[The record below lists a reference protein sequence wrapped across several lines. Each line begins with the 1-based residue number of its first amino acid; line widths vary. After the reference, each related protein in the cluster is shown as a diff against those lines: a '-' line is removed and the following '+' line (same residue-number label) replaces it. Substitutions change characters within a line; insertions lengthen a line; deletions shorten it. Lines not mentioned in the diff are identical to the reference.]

1 MWSGLRMQTMRSSG
15 VTKCVCVGGCPPRGA
30 PGSLGPGGRC
40 INPGSTLLLT
50 LEVRKPEGG
59 GHSDV
64 GPRGQPRPRAVP
76 GELEGLGSGAFGGVS
91 RKAECAHSAF
101 PCSGAWT
108 RGHRERTLAD
118 GGSAD
123 SAGGVARAGSGNPHS
138 HCPQCTRIPLQ
149 GKQPVTC
156 PGPHTQQE
164 TALDSGPP
172 PPQGWGPC
180 RIQPQHSS

>member
-1 MWSGLRMQTMRSSG
+1 M
-15 VTKCVCVGGCPPRGA
+15 CVGGAVLPAGPGGASGATEAGA
-30 PGSLGPGGRC
+30 PGSLQPGGQG

-50 LEVRKPEGG
+50 LEVRQPEGG
-59 GHSDV
+59 GIHRR
-64 GPRGQPRPRAVP
+64 GPQRPALAPGSGRRAGGP
-76 GELEGLGSGAFGGVS
+76 GRGAFGGGCPQ
-91 RKAECAHSAF
+91 RAECAPSAF

-123 SAGGVARAGSGNPHS
+123 SVGGVARAGSGNPHGY
-138 HCPQCTRIPLQ
+138 CPQCTRIPLQ
-149 GKQPVTC
+149 GNQAVTC

-172 PPQGWGPC
+172 PPQGWGPR
-180 RIQPQHSS
+180 RIQPQHSL